1 VRRNAHHF
9 HMRDMPPSRTNSV
22 NIDAE
27 FELVAAAAIEK
38 PMSHHGIDLP
48 ERKKSLAS
56 RPARREQAAAIPNI
70 SAKNS
75 AMTTKSIPFK
85 SMGV

>member
-1 VRRNAHHF
+1 MNTVVIPVKRNAHHF

-22 NIDAE
+22 NIEAE

-38 PMSHHGIDLP
+38 PISHHGMERP
-48 ERKKSLAS
+48 ERKKSFAS

-70 SAKNS
+70 RTKKSEI
-75 AMTTKSIPFK
+75 TT
-85 SMGV
+85 